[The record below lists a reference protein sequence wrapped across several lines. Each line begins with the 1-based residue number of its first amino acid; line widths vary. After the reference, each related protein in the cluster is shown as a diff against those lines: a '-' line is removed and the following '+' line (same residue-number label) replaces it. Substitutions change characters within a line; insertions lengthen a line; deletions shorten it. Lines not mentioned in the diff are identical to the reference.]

1 VFLLGAQASCYLSR
15 NRNGGLSIPHGSR
28 DLVPCASFFDDAR
41 RLTPVRHHR
50 VTFPECLSQVS
61 TVSWSRPD
69 SAGTALTLP
78 WHGAT
83 QSKAAMLHT
92 PLEMCRAG
100 MARENVP
107 LNTAQ
112 HHPHRLCCSLRRFSV
127 STPLTSLGL
136 LSPLASVPER
146 SFAVV
151 QAHRCLCPVPTKRFS
166 GSSDKKTAARNEAAF
181 PSTAFLPFLLD
192 HYNTFFYS
200 SFSNHRHQ

>member
-1 VFLLGAQASCYLSR
+1 MALETSFPSHL
-15 NRNGGLSIPHGSR
+15 
-28 DLVPCASFFDDAR
+28 FFDDAR
-41 RLTPVRHHR
+41 RLTLVRHNG
-50 VTFPECLSQVS
+50 VTFPECVS
-61 TVSWSRPD
+61 PKCRPCRGRGPD

-127 STPLTSLGL
+127 STPLTSRGL

-151 QAHRCLCPVPTKRFS
+151 QAHRCLCPVPTERFS
-166 GSSDKKTAARNEAAF
+166 GSSDKKTAARNEAAS

-192 HYNTFFYS
+192 HYNTFS
-200 SFSNHRHQ
+200 HSTFSNHRHQ